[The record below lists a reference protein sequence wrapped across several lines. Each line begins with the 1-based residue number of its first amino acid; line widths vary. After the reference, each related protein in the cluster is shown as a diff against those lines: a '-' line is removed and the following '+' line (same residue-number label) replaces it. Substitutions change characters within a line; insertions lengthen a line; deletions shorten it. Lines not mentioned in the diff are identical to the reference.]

1 MIHRALST
9 LGGGRRR
16 VVADRF
22 SRPMH
27 PSSRHPDLR
36 AHLAAQHALARQL
49 MGAGDLDR
57 AAPTFLAIVG
67 ELLGWDVGALWE
79 VPEAGAGAL
88 ELVGT
93 WEAEGLDA
101 AGFWE
106 RCRELTC
113 RPGVGIPGRTWE
125 SGELTWAAALREEAN
140 FPRREAA
147 LGAGL
152 EGGLAIP
159 VPIGESSAVL
169 AVAEFFTS
177 AFESPD
183 ESVVALLVGFTDQLA
198 MFITRQR
205 AEQHMRRSENLK
217 SAILASTPDAVIG
230 MSAAGEVIEW
240 SRAAE
245 ELLGFRREEAL
256 GRELAGLI
264 IPPELRARHREGLAA
279 YLRGGPSTL
288 IGQRTEMVALD
299 SRGTRIPVELA
310 VTRIADADP
319 PIFTGSL
326 RDIRGRSEAER
337 ARAHLAAIAAD
348 SQDAVMAKDLE
359 GRVTAWNR
367 GAEQIYGYAAREA
380 IGRHIS
386 FIVPPDHAGE
396 EQRIL
401 DRIRAG
407 ERVETYETE
416 RVRKDGVRIDVALT
430 VSPIV
435 DPILGVTGASIVA
448 RDITAERRRRSA
460 REFLARST
468 RAFDASL
475 EPRQT
480 ARAIVEA
487 AVPELAD
494 ICGIDMLL
502 PDGSIGD
509 ATVGARDPAIGERL
523 EAIRTRAPIDPT
535 SRHPV
540 AEVIR
545 TRRPVVV
552 RHLDTPEVRSRVAL
566 NDEHAELIVAAGYTS
581 AAVVPMFARGRLL
594 GALSFLHG
602 HSDRRYDEADLTL
615 LADIAGRAA
624 LALDNAYLYR
634 ERDAIARTL
643 QAGLRPEAPARIP
656 GVEVAVVFD
665 PAGAGIEV
673 GGDFYDVFRTPRGWL
688 VVIGDV
694 VGKGSEA
701 ATLTA
706 QIRHTLRALARHG
719 SPPGR
724 IVADLNAILWEDTPR
739 ERFATLQLLELRGEG
754 PMAVE
759 LVSAGHPPAAFASG
773 GGAVRQLGGG
783 TILGVLSEARL
794 AAAPI
799 ELAPGDTLVL
809 YTDGWLDAGSID
821 RHRTPE
827 ELAEAVGQRRALALE
842 TLLDELRGDAL
853 ERAAGTLDDDLV
865 ILGIRPAPVRQPS
878 LAAG

>member
-1 MIHRALST
+1 
-9 LGGGRRR
+9 
-16 VVADRF
+16 
-22 SRPMH
+22 MH
-27 PSSRHPDLR
+27 PSRHPDLR
-36 AHLAAQHALARQL
+36 AQLAAQHALARQL
-49 MGAGDLDR
+49 VSSGDLDR

-67 ELLGWDVGALWE
+67 ELLGWEVGALWE
-79 VPEAGAGAL
+79 VPEAGAGSL

-106 RCRELTC
+106 GCRDLTYA
-113 RPGVGIPGRTWE
+113 PGVGLPGRAWE
-125 SGELTWAAALREEAN
+125 SGELTWAAPLREETN

-147 LGAGL
+147 LAAGL

-169 AVAEFFTS
+169 GVAEFFTS

-183 ESVVALLVGFTDQLA
+183 ESVVAILVGFTDQLA
-198 MFITRQR
+198 MFITRRR
-205 AEQHMRRSENLK
+205 AEQRLRRSENLK
-217 SAILASTPDAVIG
+217 SAILASTPDPVIG
-230 MSAAGEVIEW
+230 MNAAGEVIEW
-240 SRAAE
+240 SEAAE

-288 IGQRTEMVALD
+288 IGRRTEMVALD

-348 SQDAVMAKDLE
+348 SQDAVAAKDLD
-359 GRVTAWNR
+359 GYVTAWNR
-367 GAEQIYGYAAREA
+367 GAEQIYGYTTREA

-386 FIVPPDHAGE
+386 FIIPPDHANE
-396 EQRIL
+396 ENVIL

-435 DPILGVTGASIVA
+435 DPLLGVTGASIVA

-460 REFLARST
+460 EKFLARST
-468 RAFDASL
+468 RAFGASL
-475 EPRQT
+475 DPRQT

-487 AVPELAD
+487 ALPELAD
-494 ICGIDMLL
+494 VCVIDMLL
-502 PDGSIGD
+502 PNGSIGNP
-509 ATVGARDPAIGERL
+509 TVGARDPAIGERL
-523 EAIRTRAPIDPT
+523 EAIRERAPIDPA
-535 SRHPV
+535 SRHPI
-540 AEVIR
+540 AEVLR
-545 TRRPVVV
+545 TRRPTVV
-552 RHLDTPEVRSRVAL
+552 RHLDAPEVRSRVAQS
-566 NDEHAELIVAAGYTS
+566 DEHEELIVAAGSTS

-594 GALSFLHG
+594 GTLSFLHG
-602 HSDRRYDEADLTL
+602 HSDRRYDEGDLTL

-656 GVEVAVVFD
+656 GIEVAVVFD
-665 PAGAGIEV
+665 PAGSGIEV

-688 VVIGDV
+688 AVIGDV

-719 SPPGR
+719 SPPDR
-724 IVADLNAILWEDTPR
+724 IVADLNAILCEETAR
-739 ERFATLQLLELRGEG
+739 ERFATLQLVELRAEG
-754 PMAVE
+754 PMAIE
-759 LVSAGHPPAAFASG
+759 LVSAGHPPAALARG
-773 GGAVRQLGGG
+773 DGAIRQLGGG
-783 TILGVLSEARL
+783 TILGVLAEARL
-794 AAAPI
+794 AATSI

-809 YTDGWLDAGSID
+809 YTDGWLDAGSFG
-821 RHRTPE
+821 RRRTPE
-827 ELAEAVGQRRALALE
+827 ELAEAVGQRRGLALE
-842 TLLDELRGDAL
+842 ALLDELRGDAL
-853 ERAAGTLDDDLV
+853 ERAAGALDDDLV
-865 ILGIRPAPVRQPS
+865 ILAIRPVAVREPL
-878 LAAG
+878 LAAS

>member
-1 MIHRALST
+1 MQA
-9 LGGGRRR
+9 
-16 VVADRF
+16 
-22 SRPMH
+22 
-27 PSSRHPDLR
+27 SRHPDLR
-36 AHLAAQHALARQL
+36 AQLAAQHAVARQL
-49 MGAGDLDR
+49 MSADDLDA

-67 ELLGWDVGALWE
+67 ELLGWEVGALWE
-79 VPEAGAGAL
+79 VPEAGGGTLA
-88 ELVGT
+88 LVGT
-93 WEAEGLDA
+93 WEADGLDA
-101 AGFWE
+101 GGFWE
-106 RCRELTC
+106 RCRELAYA
-113 RPGVGIPGRTWE
+113 PGLGIPGRTWE
-125 SGELTWAAALREEAN
+125 SGELTWVAALRKETN

-147 LGAGL
+147 LAAGL
-152 EGGLAIP
+152 EGGFAIP
-159 VPIGESSAVL
+159 VPVGAPSGVV
-169 AVAEFFTS
+169 AVAEFFTT

-205 AEQHMRRSENLK
+205 AEQRLRRSENLT

-230 MSAAGEVIEW
+230 MNALGEVIEW
-240 SRAAE
+240 SGAAE

-264 IPPELRARHREGLAA
+264 IPPELRDRHREGLAA

-299 SRGTRIPVELA
+299 SGGERIPVELA

-319 PIFTGSL
+319 PIFSGSL

-348 SQDAVMAKDLE
+348 SQDAVMAKDLD
-359 GRVTAWNR
+359 GYVTAWNR
-367 GAEQIYGYAAREA
+367 GAEHVYGYAAREA
-380 IGRHIS
+380 IGQHIS
-386 FIVPPDHAGE
+386 FIIPADHANE
-396 EQRIL
+396 ENVIL

-430 VSPIV
+430 VSPIA
-435 DPILGVTGASIVA
+435 DPIFGITGASIVA
-448 RDITAERRRRSA
+448 RDITAERRQRSA
-460 REFLARST
+460 QEFLARST

-475 EPRQT
+475 DPAQT

-494 ICGIDMLL
+494 ICVIDILL
-502 PDGSIGD
+502 PNASIGQ
-509 ATVGARDPAIGERL
+509 ATVGARDQAIGERL
-523 EAIRTRAPIDPT
+523 EEIRKRTPIDPAG
-535 SRHPV
+535 RHPV

-545 TRRPVVV
+545 TRRPAVV

-566 NDEHAELIVAAGYTS
+566 SEEHSKLIAAAGYTS

-594 GALSFLHG
+594 GTLSFLHG
-602 HSDRRYDEADLTL
+602 HSDRRYDEGDLNL

-656 GVEVAVVFD
+656 GVEVAVAFD
-665 PAGAGIEV
+665 PAGAGIEI

-706 QIRHTLRALARHG
+706 QIRHTLRALARDG
-719 SPPGR
+719 SPPER
-724 IVADLNAILWEDTPR
+724 IVADLNSILCEETPR
-739 ERFATLQLLELRGEG
+739 ERFATLQLVELRGEE
-754 PMAVE
+754 PMTVE
-759 LVSAGHPPAAFASG
+759 LVSAGHPPAALAG
-773 GGAVRQLGGG
+773 GDGAVRQLGGG
-783 TILGVLSEARL
+783 TILGVLADARP
-794 AAAPI
+794 ATASI

-809 YTDGWLDAGSID
+809 YTDGWLDAGSVG
-821 RHRTPE
+821 RRRSPE
-827 ELAEAVGQRRALALE
+827 ELAEEVGQRRALALDA
-842 TLLDELRGDAL
+842 LVDELRGDAL
-853 ERAAGTLDDDLV
+853 ERTAGTLDDDLV
-865 ILGIRPAPVRQPS
+865 IVAIRPAAVREPS
-878 LAAG
+878 PAAP